1 MLMRSQLR
9 WWRLLRKS
17 LVAAIVVLVCVGGGL
32 AYALSRSSSSAD
44 TPSGSYTGSVSGA
57 TVANISSSS
66 AGSVPSG
73 YLGLSFEIRGIE
85 SYTGTD
91 PHAVNPVFEQLIRN
105 LTPGQRPVLRIG
117 GDSTDE
123 TWYAYRKGPH
133 PLGVRFTLPASW
145 FTTVRALAQ
154 GVDGQLILGVNFEQ
168 NSAAVASSEA
178 RAFESKIGSQY
189 IEALALGN
197 EPELY
202 AGLAWYSLHGV
213 KYYGRTSS
221 WDFNEYVSNYNQIL
235 RAMPKTE
242 LAGPDE
248 GGPVWM
254 PELGTYLASEPRVK
268 ILTIHRY
275 PLKDCTPS
283 EHATIAQL
291 LSNSSTR
298 GYAAGLAGVVGTAR
312 KHGVTFRL
320 DEMNSVSCGGENGV
334 SDTFAASL
342 WALDAMFELAH
353 VGVGGVNVHTREVPN
368 QLFTFTQSHGRWAGD
383 VKPDYYGLLAFAQAA
398 PPGSSLLKVS
408 GFGSGQI
415 HIYATR
421 APDGTEHVVL
431 INMASKGSETI
442 DVKIGSSAT
451 AGTLERLTAPSLT
464 ATGHV
469 SLGGQSFAANT
480 STGQLTG
487 TPSTTTVPRG
497 KDGGYSVPLPAGS
510 AAILTLPAS

>member
-1 MLMRSQLR
+1 MSMRLRQR

-17 LVAAIVVLVCVGGGL
+17 LVAGIVVLVCVGGGL
-32 AYALSRSSSSAD
+32 AYALSRSSSKASD
-44 TPSGSYTGSVSGA
+44 GSYTGSVSGA

-66 AGSVPSG
+66 NGTIPSG

-91 PHAVNPVFEQLIRN
+91 PNAINPVFEQLIRN

-133 PLGVRFTLPASW
+133 PVGVRFTLPSSW
-145 FTTVRALAQ
+145 FTTVKALAQ
-154 GVDGQLILGVNFEQ
+154 GVDGRLILGVNFEQ

-202 AGLAWYSLHGV
+202 AGLAWFSIDGV
-213 KYYGRTSS
+213 KHYGRTAS
-221 WDFNEYVSNYNQIL
+221 WDFDQYLSNYNQIL
-235 RAMPKTE
+235 RSMPKTE
-242 LAGPDE
+242 VAGPDE
-248 GGPVWM
+248 GGPAWI

-275 PLKDCTPS
+275 PLKDCVPS
-283 EHATIAQL
+283 EHATVAQL
-291 LSNSSTR
+291 LSESSTR
-298 GYAAGLAGVVGTAR
+298 GYAAGLAGVVRTAQ

-320 DEMNSVSCGGENGV
+320 DEMNSVSCGGEKGV
-334 SDTFAASL
+334 SNSFAASL

-353 VGVGGVNVHTREVPN
+353 VGVAGVNVHTREVPN
-368 QLFTFTQSHGRWAGD
+368 QLFTFTESHGRWAGD
-383 VKPDYYGLLAFAQAA
+383 VMPDYYGLYAFAQAA
-398 PPGSSLLKVS
+398 PAGSKLLKVS
-408 GFGSGQI
+408 GFGSGPI

-421 APDGTEHVVL
+421 APDGIEHVIL
-431 INMASKGSETI
+431 INMASQGSETI
-442 DVKIGSSAT
+442 NVKIASTAT
-451 AGTLERLTAPSLT
+451 AGTIERLSAPSLG

-469 SLGGQSFAANT
+469 TFGGQSFASNT
-480 STGQLTG
+480 TTGQLAG

-497 KDGGYSVPLPAGS
+497 KDGGYAVKLPAAS

>member
-1 MLMRSQLR
+1 MRLRLR

-17 LVAAIVVLVCVGGGL
+17 LMASVVVLVCIGGGL
-32 AYALSRSSSSAD
+32 AYALSRSSSS
-44 TPSGSYTGSVSGA
+44 TRSGSYTGTVSGA
-57 TVANISSSS
+57 TVANISSASS
-66 AGSVPSG
+66 GTIPSG

-91 PHAVNPVFEQLIRN
+91 AHAINPVFEQLIRN
-105 LTPGQRPVLRIG
+105 LAPGQRPVLRIG

-123 TWYAYRKGPH
+123 TWYPYRKGAH
-133 PLGVRFTLPASW
+133 PVGVRFTLPSSW
-145 FTTVRALAQ
+145 FSTVRALVQ
-154 GVDGQLILGVNFEQ
+154 GVDGRLILGVNLEQ
-168 NSAAVASSEA
+168 DSTAVASSEA

-202 AGLAWYSLHGV
+202 HGLAWYSIHGV
-213 KYYGRTSS
+213 KYYGRPAG
-221 WDFNEYVSNYNQIL
+221 WDFSEYLSNYNQIL
-235 RAMPKTE
+235 RSMPKTV

-248 GGPVWM
+248 GGPAWI

-275 PLKDCTPS
+275 PLKECTPS

-291 LSNSSTR
+291 LSSSSTR
-298 GYAAGLAGVVGTAR
+298 GYAAGLAGVVATAR
-312 KHGVTFRL
+312 RHGVTFRL

-334 SDTFAASL
+334 SDTFASSL

-353 VGVGGVNVHTREVPN
+353 AGVGGVNVHTRAVPN
-368 QLFTFTQSHGRWAGD
+368 QLFTFTQSHGQWAGD

-431 INMASKGSETI
+431 INMASKGSERI

-451 AGTLERLTAPSLT
+451 AGTLERLTAPSLA

-487 TPSTTTVPRG
+487 TPSTTTVSRG
-497 KDGGYSVPLPAGS
+497 KDGGYSVPLPAAS